1 MKKLNLRFKPLNKEE
16 IVDLIV
22 DDEYLRE
29 FFIENDLDTNFI
41 EENLQNLFNFKIE
54 YDKCRN
60 CEGLDKCTQDLI
72 GQEPVIKY
80 EDDKIMYYYKDCVYR
95 VTRREQQAQTELINA
110 MFMPKMIQT
119 ASLEDFDFKR
129 GKNRTYIHNKLT
141 TFITLYLNGEKI
153 KGLYL
158 YGQYQKGKTYS
169 LAALANEL
177 SKRGVKVIIAYYPDL
192 VREFKSRI
200 GNNTIEELVSRLKT
214 VEILMLDDIGGESP
228 SQWVRDE
235 VLGPILQHRLLDEKP
250 TFFSSNVAQKDLMT
264 LMTLN
269 NQKAEMMKAARIDA
283 RIQSLSDEVEM

>member
-1 MKKLNLRFKPLNKEE
+1 MKELKLRFKPLNKEE
-16 IVDLIV
+16 IVDLLV
-22 DDEYLRE
+22 EDEYLRE
-29 FFIENDLDTNFI
+29 FFVDNDLNTNFI
-41 EENLQNLFNFKIE
+41 EENIQYLFNFKVE

-60 CEGLDKCTQDLI
+60 CTGLDKCTQDLK
-72 GQEPVIKY
+72 GQEPVIRY
-80 EDDKIMYYYKDCVYR
+80 EENKVAFYYKDCVYNASR
-95 VTRREQQAQTELINA
+95 KEKQAQSQLVDA
-110 MFMPKMIQT
+110 MYMPKMIST
-119 ASLEDFDFKR
+119 ATMEDFDFAR

-141 TFITLYLNGEKI
+141 SFVTLYLNGEKST
-153 KGLYL
+153 GLYL

-177 SKRGVKVIIAYYPDL
+177 SKKGVSVIIAYYPDL

-200 GNNTIEELVSRLKT
+200 GNNTIEQLVSKLKT

-250 TFFSSNVAQKDLMT
+250 TFFASNVSQKDLVT

-269 NQKAEMMKAARIDA
+269 SQKAELMKAARIHA
-283 RIQSLSDEVEM
+283 RIKTLSEEIEM